1 MALPVGLTVF
11 KVSKPS
17 PDSPFPTR
25 NFSKGPGVAFHWRS
39 WVIFSSLI
47 LWSGQL
53 AYDDSPDLNQ
63 VWTTGAET
71 RKRGQS
77 RGGSQVDRETRWEVH
92 WSRRKVLWLW
102 GEGVDARPAWWKGF
116 RRNLPSLPLCP
127 PSHRN
132 PWKMPSPNE
141 MQLPMHLPLEPNRG
155 RQLRDLFNY
164 CLSLGSLGDF
174 SQFCLKRQP

>member
-1 MALPVGLTVF
+1 MALPVGLTLF
-11 KVSKPS
+11 QVSKPS
-17 PDSPFPTR
+17 PDNPFPTR

-39 WVIFSSLI
+39 WVMFSSLI

-53 AYDDSPDLNQ
+53 AYDDNPDLNQ
-63 VWTTGAET
+63 VWTTGAES

-77 RGGSQVDRETRWEVH
+77 RGGSQVDRESRWEFTEAGGRSCDCGERE
-92 WSRRKVLWLW
+92 WMLDQRDEQAFTAIFPACLCVLPYIETL
-102 GEGVDARPAWWKGF
+102 E
-116 RRNLPSLPLCP
+116 
-127 PSHRN
+127 
-132 PWKMPSPNE
+132 KMPSPNK
-141 MQLPMHLPLEPNRG
+141 MQLPTHVPLEPNRG